1 MLKGLIFATCMV
13 AGASAAYGYAQKDTD
28 AAICPDR
35 LTTGTG
41 SLLCSCPTEATAGGS
56 VWGDSVY
63 TDDSAICRSALHAGA
78 IGTDGGMVYVVEAPG
93 QSSYPAVT
101 RNSVASSA
109 WTTAW
114 NRSIAFRPVSEAG
127 GAARM
132 AEACPFNVAGLG
144 VGTRLTC
151 GCPASAAGSGSVW
164 GSGPYTG
171 DSAMCRA
178 AVHAGAIGERGGT
191 IRVRVGAGR
200 ATYSGSTRNG
210 VGANSWGSYGT
221 SLEIER

>member
-13 AGASAAYGYAQKDTD
+13 AGASAAYAYAQKDD
-28 AAICPDR
+28 EVAVCPDR
-35 LTTGTG
+35 LVSGT
-41 SLLCSCPTEATAGGS
+41 SELTCQCSSDATATGS
-56 VWGDSVY
+56 VWGDEVY

-78 IGTDGGMVYVVEAPG
+78 IGTGGGMVRVVEAPG

-101 RNSVASSA
+101 RNSVASNAWTSA
-109 WTTAW
+109 WT
-114 NRSIAFRPVSEAG
+114 RSIAFQRVSDDRSAD
-127 GAARM
+127 RVQD
-132 AEACPFNVAGLG
+132 CPSNVAGLG

-151 GCPASAAGSGSVW
+151 GCPTGATGSGPVW

-178 AVHAGAIGERGGT
+178 AVHAGAIGARGGL
-191 IRVRVGAGR
+191 IRARVGPGR
-200 ATYSGSTRNG
+200 ASYVGSTRNG
-210 VGANSWGSYGT
+210 VGANNWGSYGT